1 MENTNSAKLPGDIRS
16 HLAWIRTRLSAERT
30 LEAWVRTA
38 ASLIAFGF
46 AIVQFLGGLSP
57 IPGAAQLR
65 KSSLSRYLGLMLIG
79 VGTLALVIAS
89 WQYQKLLKYLHSEPF
104 HPVAGIVRTRR
115 LHPTVTTAL
124 LLCLVGAITF
134 FIVLMRTITG

>member
-1 MENTNSAKLPGDIRS
+1 MGEKLSVMENTDSPKFPGDIRS

-46 AIVQFLGGLSP
+46 AIVQFFGGLSP
-57 IPGAAQLR
+57 IPGAAQPR
-65 KSSLSRYLGLMLIG
+65 KSNLSRYLGLMLIG

-104 HPVAGIVRTRR
+104 HS
-115 LHPTVTTAL
+115 
-124 LLCLVGAITF
+124 
-134 FIVLMRTITG
+134 